1 MTDEVSLLK
10 VLESR
15 DGYLKY
21 SRQVSEHA
29 LSEEVQT
36 LVADIGVWFDTD
48 PKRTKVSWAEFD
60 PWFRIVRH
68 SGYKEDKKK
77 YFREL
82 FERLSH
88 AEKSE
93 PDKDIIERFRAVE
106 AATKIGDIAADV
118 LQGHGDVGLV
128 DEVMAEWKRGRLNE
142 ADMDRFVKPSIGR
155 ILDMVARKGGIH
167 WRLKCLNDSLGPL
180 HKGDLVVFGK
190 RPESGG
196 TSWLASELTFMAPQT
211 EGRILIFNNEEM
223 GEKIQLR
230 LYQAALNKTAKELV
244 GMESQADALYAE
256 ALGGDPHKILVYDQ
270 PRISVREVEHLCREV
285 RPSILAFN
293 TLPKVHGFHEEKND
307 IKRLQKLAQWAR
319 ELAKEWGPVFGVW
332 QADGTA
338 EGEKWLD
345 ASKLAWSKTD
355 VQGECDVLLML
366 GRTHTPAE
374 RDVRFLNIV
383 KNKMVG
389 LHDDAP
395 RHTQHT
401 LKFDGAR
408 ARYGDM

>member
-10 VLESR
+10 VLETK

-21 SRQVSEHA
+21 SGRVKENA

-36 LVADIGVWFDTD
+36 LVSDIGVWFDTD
-48 PKRTKVSWAEFD
+48 PKRAAVKWGEFD

-68 SGYKEDKKK
+68 SGYSPDKKA
-77 YFREL
+77 YFRSL
-82 FERLSH
+82 FQRLSD
-88 AEKSE
+88 AEKTE
-93 PDKDIIERFRAVE
+93 PDKDIIERFRAVDT
-106 AATKIGDIAADV
+106 ATRVGDIAADV
-118 LQGHGDVGLV
+118 LQGHGDIALV
-128 DEVMAEWKRGRLNE
+128 DEVMGEWRRDHQTDDKHHFEL
-142 ADMDRFVKPSIGR
+142 PSISS
-155 ILDMVARKGGIH
+155 ILDKVARKGGTN

-180 HKGDLVVFGK
+180 HKGDFVVFGK

-196 TSWLASELTFMAPQT
+196 TSWLASELTFMAPQV
-211 EGRILIFNNEEM
+211 ERIVIFNNEEM
-223 GEKIQLR
+223 KEKIQLR
-230 LYQAALNKTAKELV
+230 LYQAALNKTARELV
-244 GMESQADALYAE
+244 DMEANADKAYAE
-256 ALGGDPHKILVYDQ
+256 SLGGAGKIIVYDE
-270 PRISVREVEHLCREV
+270 PRISVREVEHFCREV
-285 RPSILAFN
+285 RPSIIAFN

-332 QADGTA
+332 QADGSA

-366 GRTHTPAE
+366 GRTHSPSE
-374 RDVRFLNIV
+374 RNVRFLNIV
-383 KNKMVG
+383 KNKMVSF
-389 LHDDAP
+389 HDDTE

-401 LKFDGAR
+401 LGFDGAR
-408 ARYGDM
+408 ARYKAL